1 MKFAHGCRR
10 ERTLSIILSWRIFL
24 ILKQLALVRAR
35 AIYLT
40 QELALLPFTL
50 VGDLF
55 KQDICKLNGF
65 IESLL
70 CLIMLLHLFFVLVM
84 KIRLIRL
91 VVLEEPLQYE
101 SFIQLPS
108 LWHSLKSAE
117 MLPELIADLISR

>member
-1 MKFAHGCRR
+1 MKFCHGCRR
-10 ERTLSIILSWRIFL
+10 ERTLSIILSWGVFL
-24 ILKQLALVRAR
+24 IFKQLALVRSR
-35 AIYLT
+35 AIYLS

-50 VGDLF
+50 VGYLF

-91 VVLEEPLQYE
+91 VVLEEPLQ
-101 SFIQLPS
+101 
-108 LWHSLKSAE
+108 
-117 MLPELIADLISR
+117 D

>member
-1 MKFAHGCRR
+1 
-10 ERTLSIILSWRIFL
+10 
-24 ILKQLALVRAR
+24 
-35 AIYLT
+35 
-40 QELALLPFTL
+40 
-50 VGDLF
+50 
-55 KQDICKLNGF
+55 
-65 IESLL
+65 
-70 CLIMLLHLFFVLVM
+70 MLLHLFFVLVM